1 MVDGRIVTFLNFL
14 TEDQIAWRENC
25 FRFMERA
32 ITREYIR
39 EHDMAREYYHEGYEK
54 IVKEG
59 WHSLI
64 VPTELGGS
72 GAGPMEYALMCEAG
86 GRFGYDFVAAVVG
99 TPSFTAQNLVKF
111 ATEDQLER
119 FIAPF
124 VAGKNRFAIGISEPQ
139 AGSDAAAT
147 ATRAV
152 RDGDDYVITGAKQWI
167 SGSGVPGA
175 VILMLVRTDPTAG
188 KHKGLSCI
196 LIPNDLPG
204 MTFNKL
210 NTLARRGMGTYQ
222 VFLDDVRVPASNL
235 LGKEGQGWEIIGS
248 NLELER
254 IACAAGYVGCAQQ
267 AVDDAMLY
275 ANQREQF
282 GQPIYQFQVI
292 KHMLAD
298 MQTEVDAARLI
309 LYRAAATM
317 EAGQDALREVS
328 MAKLLASETLQKVS
342 RQGIQI
348 LGGHGML
355 PEADMERYFREGMQS
370 TVGGGTSQIQR
381 SIIAKTMLAELR
393 ATTKLAR

>member
-1 MVDGRIVTFLNFL
+1 MTFYNFL
-14 TEDQIAWRENC
+14 TEEQQVWRETC
-25 FRFMERA
+25 YSFMARQ

-39 EHDMAREYYHEGYEK
+39 ECDMGRKYYHEGYEK

-59 WHSLI
+59 WHSLLI
-64 VPTELGGS
+64 PPNLGGS
-72 GAGPMEYALMCEAG
+72 GAGAIEYALMCEAG

-99 TPSFTAQNLVKF
+99 TPSFTAQNLVNY
-111 ATEDQLER
+111 ANEDQLDR
-119 FIAPF
+119 FLKPF
-124 VAGKNRFAIGISEPQ
+124 VNGERRFAIGISEPE

-152 RDGDDYVITGAKQWI
+152 RDGDEYVITGAKQWI
-167 SGSGVPGA
+167 SGSGVDGA
-175 VILMLVRTDPTAG
+175 VILMLVRTDPNAP
-188 KHKGLSCI
+188 KHAGLSTI

-204 MTFNKL
+204 MTLNKL

-222 VFLDDVRVPASNL
+222 VFLDEVRVPVANR
-235 LGKEGQGWEIIGS
+235 LGEEGQGWEIIGS

-254 IACAAGYVGCAQQ
+254 IACAAGYLGCAQQ
-267 AVDDAMLY
+267 AVDDALLY
-275 ANQREQF
+275 ATQREQF
-282 GQPIYQFQVI
+282 GQPIYEFQVI

-309 LYRAAATM
+309 VYRAAATVA
-317 EAGQDALREVS
+317 AGQNALREVS
-328 MAKLLASETLQKVS
+328 MAKLFASETLQKVS

-381 SIIAKTMLAELR
+381 SIIAKTMRKSLR
-393 ATTKLAR
+393 V